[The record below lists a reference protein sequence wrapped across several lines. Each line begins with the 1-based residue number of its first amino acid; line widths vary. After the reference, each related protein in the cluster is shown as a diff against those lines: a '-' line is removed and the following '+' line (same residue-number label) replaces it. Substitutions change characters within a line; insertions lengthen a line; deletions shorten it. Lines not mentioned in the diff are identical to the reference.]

1 MYFNKVKKLLFD
13 LFSFLGIFLVIK
25 KKRKNSDFELIN
37 KNEWIPFL
45 IGNEKIDIYKNSIQK
60 TGQLKTDNFS
70 KQLRFYNLLQL
81 TEHIFKNKELKEHN
95 FAECGCWHGYSSLA
109 LSTIL
114 KKNNFKNNFYI
125 FDSFEEGLSDVKLQD
140 KNLLKDMT
148 LKEELKQKNYFKSS
162 EIHVKNI
169 LRPFNFIKIFNGW
182 IPERFKEVSDK
193 KFSFVHIDVDM
204 YQPTL
209 DSIKFFFPRLE
220 KNGIIICDDYNISAF
235 PGAKKAWDEY
245 FEDKEDQ
252 FKLFYEIPF
261 GGCFI
266 IK

>member
-95 FAECGCWHGYSSLA
+95 FAECGCWHGHSSLA

-114 KKNNFKNNFYI
+114 KKIILKII
-125 FDSFEEGLSDVKLQD
+125 FIFLILSKRVYPML
-140 KNLLKDMT
+140 NC
-148 LKEELKQKNYFKSS
+148 
-162 EIHVKNI
+162 
-169 LRPFNFIKIFNGW
+169 RIKI
-182 IPERFKEVSDK
+182 
-193 KFSFVHIDVDM
+193 
-204 YQPTL
+204 Y
-209 DSIKFFFPRLE
+209 
-220 KNGIIICDDYNISAF
+220 
-235 PGAKKAWDEY
+235 
-245 FEDKEDQ
+245 
-252 FKLFYEIPF
+252 
-261 GGCFI
+261 
-266 IK
+266 